1 MSMTIWVVAQK
12 HSCLI
17 KNNFSVDKNEK
28 QHSCNQKFYQGPKP
42 LNNLLACI
50 YKLVLKAF

>member
-1 MSMTIWVVAQK
+1 MICVVAQK

-28 QHSCNQKFYQGPKP
+28 QPFFNQKFYPCPNP